1 MSDIGPPHGVRPP
14 PPPPRDE
21 PYLPPPP
28 PRNGCLTALMILTGI
43 VLLLPGLCVLILTAN
58 LPPQR
63 DGGLAPFVMLGVM
76 AGCLGVAM
84 IVWAVV
90 RKPRR

>member
-1 MSDIGPPHGVRPP
+1 MSEIGPPHGVRPP
-14 PPPPRDE
+14 PAPPPDD
-21 PYLPPPP
+21 PYLPLPP
-28 PRNGCLTALMILTGI
+28 PRNGCLTAIMILAGI

-63 DGGLAPFVMLGVM
+63 DNGLVVLGTVGVV

-84 IVWAVV
+84 IVWAIV